1 MNKHSS
7 SASATPNERILAIL
21 IECLWWAFSLLL
33 LLGMFQPLLTSPQS
47 YPLYFDN
54 SLAFLMGFHATRML
68 FTHRYILYLR
78 SPLARAA
85 LIILSIIALLYT
97 YISFLRVSIYVQD
110 RGFYELFTHLHADSI
125 PSYARYAQFQL
136 VLSYALAFVGLSTL
150 PFVLLYSLYRTYASK
165 R

>member
-1 MNKHSS
+1 MNKHSPS
-7 SASATPNERILAIL
+7 PTTTATERMIALL
-21 IECLWWAFSLLL
+21 VECLWWAFSLLL
-33 LLGMFQPLLTSPQS
+33 LLGMYQPLLTSPKS

-54 SLAFLMGFHATRML
+54 SLAFLVGFHATRML
-68 FTHRYILYLR
+68 FTYRYIPYLR

-85 LIILSIIALLYT
+85 LIVLSIIALLYT

-110 RGFYELFTHLHADSI
+110 RGFYELFEHLHADSI
-125 PSYARYAQFQL
+125 PSFAQYAQFQL
-136 VLSYALAFVGLSTL
+136 VLSYALAFVGLTIL